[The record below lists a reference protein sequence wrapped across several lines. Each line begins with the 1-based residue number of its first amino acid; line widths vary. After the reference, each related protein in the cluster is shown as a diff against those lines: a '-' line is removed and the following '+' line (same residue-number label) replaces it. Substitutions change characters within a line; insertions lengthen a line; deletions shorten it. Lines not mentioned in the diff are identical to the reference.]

1 MKDDGLMTT
10 TAMPAIYGVPN
21 GRLDISLAV
30 PVIYDFAAI
39 MARRMIGKRLRI
51 CHM

>member
-21 GRLDISLAV
+21 DILDISLAV
-30 PVIYDFAAI
+30 AAI
-39 MARRMIGKRLRI
+39 DGDACDLR
-51 CHM
+51 